1 MFTPAPSLRLRD
13 SQETIVPGQT
23 TRGSVGPGE
32 SAATLV
38 DPEQYSGL
46 QSSTSTSSAGN
57 KAGFDATDSKVQ
69 SDPSHIISPSSGRQ
83 NKWHATTF
91 GVESTYSGNLKA
103 TDKKPG
109 STDDK
114 AHSRYHGSQADLFC
128 VHLAF
133 QGRIKDQAAFKQAAS
148 RVASKLTNQDT
159 VLEVTNATVGV
170 PTDSVHRRPVSSL
183 VLKVSDN
190 KWSPGLRVRNP
201 AMKALTGFANHVVAV
216 DACREL

>member
-1 MFTPAPSLRLRD
+1 LYRVKRPAALL
-13 SQETIVPGQT
+13 VPDI
-23 TRGSVGPGE
+23 

-38 DPEQYSGL
+38 DPEQYSGS
-46 QSSTSTSSAGN
+46 QSPTSTSSAGN

-83 NKWHATTF
+83 NKWHTTTF
-91 GVESTYSGNLKA
+91 GVESTYPGNLKA

-114 AHSRYHGSQADLFC
+114 AHSRYRGSQADLFC
-128 VHLAF
+128 VHLAS
-133 QGRIKDQAAFKQAAS
+133 QGRIKDQAALKQAAS

-170 PTDSVHRRPVSSL
+170 PTNSVHSRPVSRL

-190 KWSPGLRVRNP
+190 KWSPVLRVMNP
-201 AMKALTGFANHVVAV
+201 AVEKMTDVANRIVAV
-216 DACREL
+216 DACRKL